1 MSANLSCYSKKYEQ
15 PRIEKIKSII
25 DDVKESIGP
34 TTTLLAG
41 LAEEQLAK
49 LDIAN
54 NDVDVKDVKD
64 MKLMELSINPSDPSN
79 SNNLSDP
86 SNPSL
91 ASSSA
96 ASEAQEQGQVVAPS
110 KEASTQVSE
119 SLASITKDPSVA
131 NITSLSAS
139 KSPTATSSTTSSTA
153 TKREKSPYILTIGD
167 ISYQLCYGESYI
179 GRDQSNQIV
188 IDDYHISRLHALVVV
203 HSNNKVAIFDLGSL
217 NRTFVNGRMITCAA
231 LEVGDNIKLGSY
243 YQLTLNLSVELGQL
257 TDTSINKDEQNDS
270 SLIH

>member
-25 DDVKESIGP
+25 SDVKESIGP

-64 MKLMELSINPSDPSN
+64 MKLMEVAINSSNPSDPSDSSN
-79 SNNLSDP
+79 S

-91 ASSSA
+91 ASSPA
-96 ASEAQEQGQVVAPS
+96 ASEAQEQGQVVASS
-110 KEASTQVSE
+110 KEASTQISK
-119 SLASITKDPSVA
+119 SLTSITKDPSVA
-131 NITSLSAS
+131 NITSLSPS
-139 KSPTATSSTTSSTA
+139 KSSTAASSTA
-153 TKREKSPYILTIGD
+153 TKREKSPYVLTIGD

-179 GRDQSNQIV
+179 GRDQSNQII
-188 IDDYHISRLHALVVV
+188 IDDFHISRLHALVVV

-257 TDTSINKDEQNDS
+257 TDSAIDSDDHSNS
-270 SLIH
+270 SLIN